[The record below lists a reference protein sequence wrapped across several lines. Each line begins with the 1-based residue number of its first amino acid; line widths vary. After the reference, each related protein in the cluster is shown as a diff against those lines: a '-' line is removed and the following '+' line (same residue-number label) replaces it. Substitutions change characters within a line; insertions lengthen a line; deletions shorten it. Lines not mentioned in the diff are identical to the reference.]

1 MKLLQIPAFIA
12 ITATAVYAL
21 QPVTVEMEPI
31 DANATITSVTL
42 YRGRAA
48 VTRTAELELEAGGW
62 SVFFTNLPK
71 TATLDSLQ
79 ASVVGDAKLI
89 AVDTTSFPIEKD
101 NNKLLKEIA
110 IEIERVEAEIALA
123 KADGT
128 SLELQMTFLQT
139 LVQRSST
146 DKEQVVDLESFQE
159 QLAFIGKQKTAL
171 EHEKLAN
178 TKLKNDLTNERNTLV
193 KRRNNIS
200 SESTTQQ
207 DAIIDIGV
215 FKKGKITI
223 EVTYLVNNASWEPAY
238 SIRAT
243 EGGESISIDYDANLA
258 QRTGEDWKDIKLTLS
273 TAQPQRSASPPRILP
288 WFVDVKQPNPPA
300 QTRTRGSDHSRGTV
314 SYAFALTSEQGDKE
328 DALASVSMGRAISAA
343 TVVGDG
349 PAVSFELPRTI
360 SVPSRK
366 GDKQKTAIASIEA
379 SADLFRVAVPMI
391 TDSVFIRSE
400 VTNDSPFILLP
411 GEASIFHGSDFV
423 GRTVLATV
431 APSET
436 FPLDLGIDPTI
447 TATRTL
453 LEKKT
458 TSTGLF
464 GSSRETLFD
473 YRVTIS
479 NGHDKE
485 VELRI
490 WDRIPVSRNEDIAI
504 ELKNQSTELS
514 TDGNYLEAD
523 YPLGL
528 LRWDVVIPAN
538 NTGENSFV
546 LSWQVDVGRG
556 KDVEMTP
563 LPE

>member
-1 MKLLQIPAFIA
+1 
-12 ITATAVYAL
+12 
-21 QPVTVEMEPI
+21 
-31 DANATITSVTL
+31 
-42 YRGRAA
+42 
-48 VTRTAELELEAGGW
+48 
-62 SVFFTNLPK
+62 
-71 TATLDSLQ
+71 
-79 ASVVGDAKLI
+79 
-89 AVDTTSFPIEKD
+89 
-101 NNKLLKEIA
+101 
-110 IEIERVEAEIALA
+110 
-123 KADGT
+123 
-128 SLELQMTFLQT
+128 
-139 LVQRSST
+139 
-146 DKEQVVDLESFQE
+146 
-159 QLAFIGKQKTAL
+159 
-171 EHEKLAN
+171 
-178 TKLKNDLTNERNTLV
+178 
-193 KRRNNIS
+193 
-200 SESTTQQ
+200 
-207 DAIIDIGV
+207 
-215 FKKGKITI
+215 
-223 EVTYLVNNASWEPAY
+223 
-238 SIRAT
+238 
-243 EGGESISIDYDANLA
+243 
-258 QRTGEDWKDIKLTLS
+258 
-273 TAQPQRSASPPRILP
+273 
-288 WFVDVKQPNPPA
+288 
-300 QTRTRGSDHSRGTV
+300 
-314 SYAFALTSEQGDKE
+314 
-328 DALASVSMGRAISAA
+328 
-343 TVVGDG
+343 

>member
-12 ITATAVYAL
+12 ITAMSVYAL
-21 QPVTVEMEPI
+21 QPVTIEMEPI
-31 DANATITSVTL
+31 DANGAITSVTL

-128 SLELQMTFLQT
+128 SLELQMSFLQT

-146 DKEQVVDLESFQE
+146 DQEQVVDLESFQE
-159 QLAFIGKQKTAL
+159 QLAFIGKQKTTL

-243 EGGESISIDYDANLA
+243 EGGESISIDYDANVS

-288 WFVDVKQPNPPA
+288 WFVDVKQPNPP
-300 QTRTRGSDHSRGTV
+300 
-314 SYAFALTSEQGDKE
+314 
-328 DALASVSMGRAISAA
+328 
-343 TVVGDG
+343 
-349 PAVSFELPRTI
+349 
-360 SVPSRK
+360 
-366 GDKQKTAIASIEA
+366 
-379 SADLFRVAVPMI
+379 
-391 TDSVFIRSE
+391 
-400 VTNDSPFILLP
+400 
-411 GEASIFHGSDFV
+411 
-423 GRTVLATV
+423 
-431 APSET
+431 
-436 FPLDLGIDPTI
+436 
-447 TATRTL
+447 
-453 LEKKT
+453 
-458 TSTGLF
+458 
-464 GSSRETLFD
+464 
-473 YRVTIS
+473 
-479 NGHDKE
+479 
-485 VELRI
+485 
-490 WDRIPVSRNEDIAI
+490 
-504 ELKNQSTELS
+504 
-514 TDGNYLEAD
+514 
-523 YPLGL
+523 
-528 LRWDVVIPAN
+528 
-538 NTGENSFV
+538 
-546 LSWQVDVGRG
+546 
-556 KDVEMTP
+556 
-563 LPE
+563 